1 MHLSLLLL
9 LFGFVCG
16 DSYNEELKITRL
28 PSGANYSLFPRIV
41 AELIHSH
48 SLAELSF
55 MLTQGRWHS
64 SSWGLPP
71 QPNGPTGASVHAWI
85 YGNETEYA
93 FTADDRWRTL
103 INSLNGLFCTA
114 MTSIVPELTSSPRF
128 AFSRPDSDK
137 EHEMHIRYSAVG
149 KESVCTENLTP
160 WRKLLPCKQ
169 VRIVF
174 LSASLFSHGL
184 VTLLN
189 PLKLYESV
197 YHSMGVELRQTGQG
211 ANNNYQLQLII
222 YNVFDIPVKS
232 GKLDWSISDLFNRK
246 ATGTCAAATSSEV
259 IVELDKGIHLEPPP
273 QRIVSD
279 KFGVYDL
286 KTNSSSPSF
295 SVSAFYDDMFDFL
308 SSEEQETLSL
318 SSFIGG
324 TDQHD
329 GVLVSI
335 LKNGGSSLR
344 VTFTHQLPWFMM
356 IYYHTIGVTCVDLE
370 QGNEQVFKIH
380 KRHFVP
386 AISRRRPALIEMEL
400 ELPSRSKCQVRL
412 EFEKAFLRIREYPP
426 DANHGMYVPA
436 AVVTFEKE
444 HQFLITQNDRIIAG
458 SPAEASQH
466 GGIAQRSGHPKS
478 LMVFGAI
485 TSDGKDWCATHFP
498 DFISSKDWPL
508 NSLDL
513 NPLDY
518 SGVIRQAC
526 STQHRSLGALRATL
540 VNTSTSVPPSTR
552 FLGEFRPSLTMR
564 ELTIG
569 LEPLIGSNPIGMLLM
584 VADKQETGAT
594 ERIVV
599 HGNVLLLALPVP
611 DFSMPFN
618 VICFVMTTVS
628 LCFGP
633 IHSFSTKILIPI
645 NTALPSS
652 SLPRKL
658 FRMLLLILLGVAFY
672 AQYREMSLHEIRRS
686 IEQFFEKMNSV

>member
-1 MHLSLLLL
+1 MHLPLLFL
-9 LFGFVCG
+9 LFGLVWG
-16 DSYNEELKITRL
+16 DSYNEQLKITRL
-28 PSGANYSLFPRIV
+28 PSGNLMTEFRFVITSDGPQLGANYSLFPRIM

-55 MLTQGRWHS
+55 MLTQGRWHG

-71 QPNGPTGASVHAWI
+71 QPNGPTGASVHAWV
-85 YGNETEYA
+85 YGNETEV
-93 FTADDRWRTL
+93 DDRWRTL

-128 AFSRPDSDK
+128 AFERPASDK

-169 VRIVF
+169 
-174 LSASLFSHGL
+174 HGL

-197 YHSMGVELRQTGQG
+197 YHSMGVELRQSGEG
-211 ANNNYQLQLII
+211 DSINYQLQLII
-222 YNVFDIPVKS
+222 YNVLDIPVKS
-232 GKLDWSISDLFNRK
+232 GKLDWSISELFNRK
-246 ATGTCAAATSSEV
+246 ATGTCAAATSSMV

-286 KTNSSSPSF
+286 KMNSSSENYTTLWQGS
-295 SVSAFYDDMFDFL
+295 L
-308 SSEEQETLSL
+308 NSSIAASRRSLEGRINMMEFWCLSL
-318 SSFIGG
+318 
-324 TDQHD
+324 
-329 GVLVSI
+329 
-335 LKNGGSSLR
+335 K
-344 VTFTHQLPWFMM
+344 M
-356 IYYHTIGVTCVDLE
+356 E
-370 QGNEQVFKIH
+370 VFKIH

-400 ELPSRSKCQVRL
+400 DLPSRSKCQVRL

-436 AVVTFEKE
+436 AIVTFEKE
-444 HQFLITQNDRIIAG
+444 RDSDNSKKQNDL
-458 SPAEASQH
+458 E
-466 GGIAQRSGHPKS
+466 
-478 LMVFGAI
+478 
-485 TSDGKDWCATHFP
+485 
-498 DFISSKDWPL
+498 SK
-508 NSLDL
+508 
-513 NPLDY
+513 
-518 SGVIRQAC
+518 
-526 STQHRSLGALRATL
+526 
-540 VNTSTSVPPSTR
+540 TR
-552 FLGEFRPSLTMR
+552 L
-564 ELTIG
+564 
-569 LEPLIGSNPIGMLLM
+569 
-584 VADKQETGAT
+584 ETGAT

-658 FRMLLLILLGVAFY
+658 FRMVLLILLGVAFY

>member
-1 MHLSLLLL
+1 MHLPLLFL
-9 LFGFVCG
+9 LFGLVWG
-16 DSYNEELKITRL
+16 DSYNEQLKITRL
-28 PSGANYSLFPRIV
+28 PSGNLMTEFRFVITSDGPQLGANYSLFPRIM

-55 MLTQGRWHS
+55 MLTQGRWHG

-71 QPNGPTGASVHAWI
+71 QPNGPTGASVHAWV
-85 YGNETEYA
+85 YGNETEV
-93 FTADDRWRTL
+93 DDRWRTL

-128 AFSRPDSDK
+128 AFERPASDK

-169 VRIVF
+169 
-174 LSASLFSHGL
+174 HGL

-197 YHSMGVELRQTGQG
+197 YHSMGVELRQSGEG
-211 ANNNYQLQLII
+211 DSINYQLQLII
-222 YNVFDIPVKS
+222 YNVLDIPVKS
-232 GKLDWSISDLFNRK
+232 GKLDWSISELFNRK
-246 ATGTCAAATSSEV
+246 ATGTCAAATSSMV

-286 KTNSSSPSF
+286 KMNSSSPSF
-295 SVSAFYDDMFDFL
+295 SVSAYYDDMFDFL
-308 SSEEQETLSL
+308 SSEEQETFSL

-356 IYYHTIGVTCVDLE
+356 IYYHTIEVTCVDLE
-370 QGNEQVFKIH
+370 HGHEQVFKIH

-400 ELPSRSKCQVRL
+400 DLPSRSKCQVRL

-436 AVVTFEKE
+436 AIVTFEKE
-444 HQFLITQNDRIIAG
+444 RDSDNSKKQNDL
-458 SPAEASQH
+458 E
-466 GGIAQRSGHPKS
+466 
-478 LMVFGAI
+478 
-485 TSDGKDWCATHFP
+485 
-498 DFISSKDWPL
+498 SK
-508 NSLDL
+508 
-513 NPLDY
+513 
-518 SGVIRQAC
+518 
-526 STQHRSLGALRATL
+526 
-540 VNTSTSVPPSTR
+540 TR
-552 FLGEFRPSLTMR
+552 L
-564 ELTIG
+564 
-569 LEPLIGSNPIGMLLM
+569 
-584 VADKQETGAT
+584 ETGAT

-658 FRMLLLILLGVAFY
+658 FRMVLLILLGVAFY
-672 AQYREMSLHEIRRS
+672 AQYR
-686 IEQFFEKMNSV
+686 